1 MPLDLVLASPFQDRP
16 TGELGSVI
24 ADNASRFAIESHL
37 RIEFPCHAG
46 ARDAGVG
53 HQTQVLAAAIIIDGQ
68 NPELAGYAEGVGH
81 KVHRPACA
89 RDQRHG
95 HGGAATTRPFPT
107 PTATNRQTFLP
118 VNPVELLVIH
128 DQPLAFEHYAYPAI
142 AKAAALARD
151 LTHGNTDG
159 TMVWRA
165 FAPGSALGHAPG
177 MAAACAL
184 GIDTN
189 QHAGPALGDLETSQ
203 HFEHSITPLAWRRQ
217 AFPSRFFRM
226 TLSSILSAS
235 KRFSLPFSSSS

>member
-24 ADNASRFAIESHL
+24 ADNASRFAIESHQ
-37 RIEFPCHAG
+37 RIKFTRHSG
-46 ARDAGVG
+46 TRDAGIAD
-53 HQTQVLAAAIIIDGQ
+53 QAQVLPAAIVIDGQ
-68 NPELAGYAEGVGH
+68 YPEFARRTEGVRH

-95 HGGAATTRPFPT
+95 HGGATTTRPFPT

-118 VNPVELLVIH
+118 VNPIKLLVIH
-128 DQPLAFEHYAYPAI
+128 DQPLAFEHDADPAI

-151 LTHGNTDG
+151 LTDG

-165 FAPGSALGHAPG
+165 FTPDR
-177 MAAACAL
+177 L

-189 QHAGPALGDLETSQ
+189 QHAGPALGDLKTSQ

-217 AFPSRFFRM
+217 AFPSRSFRM